1 MARLLHPD
9 QPEAQM
15 QETEAWENGTSLE
28 QSARPANRIV
38 AANIPWPSTS
48 TLVYGVWREPIVVLA
63 RVASAANAVR
73 SMISET

>member
-28 QSARPANRIV
+28 QSARPVNRIV

-48 TLVYGVWREPIVVLA
+48 TRGLWYLALAHSSLGPRRQRRQRREI
-63 RVASAANAVR
+63 
-73 SMISET
+73 